1 MPPAARSVEE
11 LFPLIEFCKNGDLK
25 AVSDWIAK
33 GNPLDLPPGK
43 KTRRASP
50 LQIAIEKGFL
60 TLTEVLLD
68 AGADPAANGNA
79 LWIAVRAKRIDIVR
93 LLLDRGVPVNT
104 VDFESVCYSCD
115 PELIQLFLDRGAD
128 PITRYPIYRGFQ
140 NCLKPII
147 GVYKANIEAL
157 PALQLQANMVKFQQR
172 LFGGHP
178 GRGRCD
184 RINYLGDR
192 TSFF

>member
-43 KTRRASP
+43 KPRRASP

-60 TLTEVLLD
+60 TLTEILLD
-68 AGADPAANGNA
+68 GGADPASNGNA

-93 LLLDRGVPVNT
+93 LLLGER
-104 VDFESVCYSCD
+104 
-115 PELIQLFLDRGAD
+115 
-128 PITRYPIYRGFQ
+128 PIVKRNDIKAYGRYRTMETILQIYDAWKRRHERACLTKLVWIRRQPIPRSAMRRSQSLRLGF
-140 NCLKPII
+140 
-147 GVYKANIEAL
+147 
-157 PALQLQANMVKFQQR
+157 
-172 LFGGHP
+172 
-178 GRGRCD
+178 
-184 RINYLGDR
+184 
-192 TSFF
+192 

>member
-43 KTRRASP
+43 KPRRASP

-60 TLTEVLLD
+60 TLTEILLD
-68 AGADPAANGNA
+68 GGADPASNGNA

-93 LLLDRGVPVNT
+93 LLLGERPIVKRNDIKAYGRYRTMETILQIYDALEEAARTGVPYQT
-104 VDFESVCYSCD
+104 RLD
-115 PELIQLFLDRGAD
+115 PPPAD
-128 PITRYPIYRGFQ
+128 PAIGHAPQPIAAAG
-140 NCLKPII
+140 LLEP
-147 GVYKANIEAL
+147 
-157 PALQLQANMVKFQQR
+157 P
-172 LFGGHP
+172 P
-178 GRGRCD
+178 
-184 RINYLGDR
+184 
-192 TSFF
+192 